1 MDPLHNLTALL
12 IGTGEFTF
20 SEGATSAADA
30 QSRGWLDFGN
40 IVAFT
45 PEAAL
50 TKEEH
55 MGSYRG
61 VRRADKTI
69 ITENGF
75 SWKLRCDEWN
85 RKNLEILFSG
95 SSATAHTQ
103 LIQTAASGQAFAFDV
118 VAAKIGYWYDLKT
131 AAGLRLFD
139 ITTVTIATK
148 VEGTDFEIDEKL
160 GRIRF
165 LTAQAAALTP
175 VITAPAIV
183 AGASASFRGITPLQD
198 PVKQGYG
205 RLYLYD
211 QDDTNKLVLAH
222 LDFSCEVTM
231 DSASEIDG
239 TSFTDMTLDVKIG
252 SEVGVVYLREDNDNA
267 GVAP

>member
-12 IGTGEFTF
+12 IGTGEFAF
-20 SEGATSAADA
+20 SEGATSAANA
-30 QSRGWLDFGN
+30 QARGWLDFGN
-40 IVAFT
+40 VVAFT

-75 SWKLRCDEWN
+75 SWKLRLDEWH

-95 SSATAHTQ
+95 TAGTAHTQ
-103 LIQTAASGQAFAFDV
+103 LIQSAANGEVLGFTANPV
-118 VAAKIGYWYDLKT
+118 KIGYWYDLKT

-139 ITTVTIATK
+139 VTSVTIATK
-148 VEGTDFEIDEKL
+148 TEGTDFVIDGKL

-165 LTAQAAALTP
+165 LTAQAADLTP

-183 AGASASFRGITPLQD
+183 AGSSASFRSITPLAD

-205 RLYLYD
+205 RIYIYD
-211 QDDTNKLVLAH
+211 QDDTNKLVVAH
-222 LDFSCEVTM
+222 VDFSCEVTM

-239 TSFTDMTLDVKIG
+239 TSFTDLTLDVK
-252 SEVGVVYLREDNDNA
+252 VGADVGNVFFREDNDNA
-267 GVAP
+267 GVS